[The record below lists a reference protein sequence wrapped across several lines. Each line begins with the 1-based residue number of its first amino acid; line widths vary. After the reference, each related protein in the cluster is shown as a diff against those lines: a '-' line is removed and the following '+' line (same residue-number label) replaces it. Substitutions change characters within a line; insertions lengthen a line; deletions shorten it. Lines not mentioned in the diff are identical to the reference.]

1 MKKNSAIEESIDT
14 GHTPNFQLL
23 PKEKEAIWRTPEIVA
38 EMKAE
43 VTERKA
49 CIVKGFTAEQ
59 IDAHI
64 QLWRQEHQPI
74 ISKRL
79 MNTNSK

>member
-1 MKKNSAIEESIDT
+1 MKNNAVIEEPIET

-23 PKEKEAIWRTPEIVA
+23 PKDKEAIWHTPEIVA

-43 VTERKA
+43 VAERKS
-49 CIVKGFTAEQ
+49 CIAKGFTAEQ

-79 MNTNSK
+79 MNK